1 MSWRDETKRSLWK
14 RSALRLGVAAMAAG
28 LWLGTVT
35 PADAQLRLEGV
46 WPEGDAPVSL
56 DLDAVARRDALE
68 QLADEA
74 GWSLVLRDE
83 IDGDV
88 SLRIKQQPA
97 SKVLEALLA
106 DGAWV
111 AKRDGAIVTISKA
124 PASAVVG
131 GEVALPTPP
140 VPPVPP
146 VPPAALVAPTP
157 PVPPA
162 ELASAEGPSKE
173 ARAKARDV
181 EVVGGSR
188 TIREGEVVRDLT
200 VMGGSVD
207 VAGHVTGDLTV
218 MGGSAH
224 LRSTA
229 RVDGDATTAG
239 GRIQIDPGAKVAG
252 DVGAVGGVIE
262 GAEHASGSG
271 GIRLNVTDDDEHEE
285 LGFFASAARTIGS
298 GLRSAALLF
307 VLGAFFLALGAERSE
322 RLRTEI
328 AARPMHSIA
337 LGAVGIVGSAIALVV
352 VAVTVIGI
360 PFALIGALAA
370 IVFGFAGVT
379 SVLTVVGAL
388 AAGHRTSNDYAR
400 LAVGC
405 ALYFLIGLVPWVGW
419 WAQLAVVLAGAG
431 SIVATR
437 GAGLLDRRAKDA
449 SGHPYR

>member
-14 RSALRLGVAAMAAG
+14 RSALRLGAAAMVAG
-28 LWLGTVT
+28 LVLGS
-35 PADAQLRLEGV
+35 ASLAGAQLRLEGA

-83 IDGDV
+83 VDGDV

-106 DGAWV
+106 DGTWV

-124 PASAVVG
+124 TGSAVVG
-131 GEVALPTPP
+131 GDVALPTPP
-140 VPPVPP
+140 TPPTPPVP
-146 VPPAALVAPTP
+146 VVAPTP
-157 PVPPA
+157 PVPPG
-162 ELASAEGPSKE
+162 ELAVAEAPSKE

-239 GRIQIDPGAKVAG
+239 GHIKIDPGATVAG

-262 GAEHASGSG
+262 GADHASGSG
-271 GIRLNVTDDDEHEE
+271 GIRLDVTDDDEHDEP
-285 LGFFASAARTIGS
+285 GFFASAARTVGS
-298 GLRSAALLF
+298 GVRSAALLF

-337 LGAVGIVGSAIALVV
+337 LGAVGILGTSAALIVL
-352 VAVTVIGI
+352 AVTVIGI

-370 IVFGFAGVT
+370 VVFGFAGVT

-405 ALYFLIGLVPWVGW
+405 ALYFVIGLVPWVGW
-419 WAQLAVVLAGAG
+419 WAQLAVVLAGVG
-431 SIVATR
+431 SVVATR
-437 GAGLLDRRAKDA
+437 GAGLLDRRSKDA

>member
-14 RSALRLGVAAMAAG
+14 RSALRLGTAAMVASLLLGAASAAG
-28 LWLGTVT
+28 
-35 PADAQLRLEGV
+35 AQVRLEGA

-56 DLDAVARRDALE
+56 ELEAAPRRDALE

-111 AKRDGAIVTISKA
+111 AKRDGAIVTISKS
-124 PASAVVG
+124 PAIALVG
-131 GEVALPTPP
+131 GEVAPPTPP
-140 VPPVPP
+140 T
-146 VPPAALVAPTP
+146 PPAAVVAPTP
-157 PVPPA
+157 PLPPSDVAAA
-162 ELASAEGPSKE
+162 EAPSKE

-181 EVVGGSR
+181 EIVGGSR
-188 TIREGEVVRDLT
+188 TIRAGEVVRDLT

-239 GRIQIDPGAKVAG
+239 GHIKIDPGAKVAG
-252 DVGAVGGVIE
+252 DIGAVGGVIE
-262 GAEHASGSG
+262 GADHASGSG
-271 GIRLNVTDDDEHEE
+271 GIRLNMTDDDEHEE
-285 LGFFASAARTIGS
+285 PGFFASAARTIGS
-298 GLRSAALLF
+298 GVRSAALLF

-337 LGAVGIVGSAIALVV
+337 LGAVGIVGSSFALVV
-352 VAVTVIGI
+352 LAVTVIGI

-370 IVFGFAGVT
+370 VVFGFAGVT

-405 ALYFLIGLVPWVGW
+405 ALYFVVGLLPWVGW

-437 GAGLLDRRAKDA
+437 GAGLLDRRPKDP

>member
-14 RSALRLGVAAMAAG
+14 RNALRMGAAAMVAS
-28 LWLGTVT
+28 LLLGTVT
-35 PADAQLRLEGV
+35 PAEAQLRLEGA
-46 WPEGDAPVSL
+46 WPEAEAAVSL
-56 DLDAVARRDALE
+56 DLDAVPRRDALE

-83 IDGDV
+83 VDGEL

-106 DGAWV
+106 DGTWV

-124 PASAVVG
+124 KASADVG
-131 GEVALPTPP
+131 GEVAP
-140 VPPVPP
+140 
-146 VPPAALVAPTP
+146 PTP

-162 ELASAEGPSKE
+162 AVAQPTPPVSPAELVAAEGPSKE

-207 VAGHVTGDLTV
+207 VSGHVTGDLTV

-239 GRIQIDPGAKVAG
+239 GHIKIDPGAKVAG

-262 GAEHASGSG
+262 GADHASSSG
-271 GIRLNVTDDDEHEE
+271 GIRLNVTDDDEDEDR
-285 LGFFASAARTIGS
+285 GFFASAARTICS
-298 GLRSAALLF
+298 GVRSAALFF

-337 LGAVGIVGSAIALVV
+337 LGAVGILGTSAALVV
-352 VAVTVIGI
+352 LAVTVIGI

-370 IVFGFAGVT
+370 LVFGFAGVT

-405 ALYFLIGLVPWVGW
+405 ALYFAVGLVPWIGW
-419 WAQLAVVLAGAG
+419 WAQLAVVLAGVG